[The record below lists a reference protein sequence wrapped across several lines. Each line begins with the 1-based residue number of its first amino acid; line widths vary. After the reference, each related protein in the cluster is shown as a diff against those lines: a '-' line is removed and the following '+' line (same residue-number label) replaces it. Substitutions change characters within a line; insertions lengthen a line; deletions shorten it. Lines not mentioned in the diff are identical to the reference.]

1 MTYLKPRS
9 NSTMQ
14 FNTKSY
20 YKYDK
25 FGFIIVNNLEDLLY
39 DKFNNAMENNFEN
52 NKVNNRH
59 HNNKNKRMTYINTN
73 FFKFNKDNINHHYK
87 NNKISNILK
96 NPTTKENTKVN
107 IKKYKFLLPE
117 KKIKSIPK
125 TKKSFFTKSYSKEK
139 DKQINLNKRI
149 LAIPK
154 LSKCL
159 FERKNKLII
168 KINSFRPLFTVKN
181 KLFFSSKQIIIPNKK
196 TKAKISS
203 NIKKKN
209 PKLKLSNKLKNNKEI
224 PNILIKILRAKIS
237 SIEYHKP
244 GKINIKA
251 KWNTIDEKELNNKD
265 KPKDSKNFQNISQSK
280 IKQEI
285 QYNSTSKNNIILN
298 KNIKIKDKDIKIR
311 NLSTKNRTR
320 RNNIKS
326 FDYKRDEFPRNNS
339 FYTLY
344 QTSRK
349 NYRITKKTKGY
360 LYIKDNHFFF
370 PAIESYFNY

>member
-1 MTYLKPRS
+1 M
-9 NSTMQ
+9 
-14 FNTKSY
+14 
-20 YKYDK
+20 
-25 FGFIIVNNLEDLLY
+25 
-39 DKFNNAMENNFEN
+39 
-52 NKVNNRH
+52 
-59 HNNKNKRMTYINTN
+59 
-73 FFKFNKDNINHHYK
+73 
-87 NNKISNILK
+87 
-96 NPTTKENTKVN
+96 
-107 IKKYKFLLPE
+107 
-117 KKIKSIPK
+117 
-125 TKKSFFTKSYSKEK
+125 
-139 DKQINLNKRI
+139 
-149 LAIPK
+149 
-154 LSKCL
+154 
-159 FERKNKLII
+159 
-168 KINSFRPLFTVKN
+168 
-181 KLFFSSKQIIIPNKK
+181 FFSSKEIIIPNKK

-203 NIKKKN
+203 NIKKKK

-265 KPKDSKNFQNISQSK
+265 KPKDSKNFPNISQSK

-326 FDYKRDEFPRNNS
+326 FDYKSDEFPRNNS
-339 FYTLY
+339 VYTLY